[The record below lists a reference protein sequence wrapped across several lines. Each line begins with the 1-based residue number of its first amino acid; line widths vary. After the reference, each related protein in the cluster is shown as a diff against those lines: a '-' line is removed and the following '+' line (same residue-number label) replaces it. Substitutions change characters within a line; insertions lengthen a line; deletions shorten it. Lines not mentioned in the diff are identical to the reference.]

1 MKANPLSVSRALSIL
16 LAVFL
21 IAGVARA
28 QITLQLG
35 GGAGIA
41 LPASDYGGSTIDYY
55 NGVKYGLSNG
65 FNVHG
70 KARVGVLG
78 FQLTGEVNYSSFS
91 NSGDAEPGQGSVDIS
106 QKVLAFRLGPEFH
119 IWLPAMPVTPYIGAN
134 VALNRFSGQVKFQ
147 GVSRVSSGT
156 YDLHSATRFGYGFS
170 GGVIVTLGAL
180 MSLDLGV
187 SYNYM
192 NASSKTWEDVNPTVD
207 QRLDSYL
214 ALNDTRDPLFRP
226 GDDKHFIGTV
236 RKANSVEAKATI
248 MFGL

>member
-1 MKANPLSVSRALSIL
+1 MKAIPLSRALPIL
-16 LAVFL
+16 LILLLVTES
-21 IAGVARA
+21 ARA
-28 QITLQLG
+28 QVTLQIG

-41 LPASDYGGSTIDYY
+41 IPVSDYAGSTIDYY
-55 NGVKYGLSNG
+55 NGVKYGLSTG

-70 KARVGVLG
+70 KARAGFLG

-106 QKVLAFRLGPEFH
+106 QKVLAFRVGPEFH

-134 VALNRFSGQVKFQ
+134 AALNRFSGQAKFQ
-147 GVSRVSSGT
+147 GVSRISSGT
-156 YDLHSATRFGYGFS
+156 YDLQSATRIGFGFS
-170 GGVIVTLGAL
+170 AGAIISLGAL
-180 MSLDLGV
+180 TSLDLGV
-187 SYNYM
+187 SYNLM
-192 NASSKTWEDVNPTVD
+192 NASGKAWEDVNLTQD

-214 ALNDTRDPLFRP
+214 ALNDDKDPLYRT

-236 RKANSVEAKATI
+236 RKINSVEVKATI

>member
-1 MKANPLSVSRALSIL
+1 MKANTLSRAFFVLVSL
-16 LAVFL
+16 LLV
-21 IAGVARA
+21 AGVA
-28 QITLQLG
+28 QTQLTLQVG

-41 LPASDYGGSTIDYY
+41 IPVSDYAGSTIDYY
-55 NGVKYGLSNG
+55 NGVKYGLSTG
-65 FNVHG
+65 FNLHG

-91 NSGDAEPGQGSVDIS
+91 NSGDAEAGQGSVDIS
-106 QKVLAFRLGPEFH
+106 QKVVAFRVGPEFH

-134 VALNRFSGQVKFQ
+134 VALNRFSGQAKFQ
-147 GVSRVSSGT
+147 GVSRISSGT
-156 YDLHSATRFGYGFS
+156 YDLQSATRFGYGFS

-180 MSLDLGV
+180 MSLDLGM

-192 NASSKTWEDVNPTVD
+192 NASGKTWEDVNPTVD

-214 ALNDTRDPLFRP
+214 GLNDTKDPLFRP
-226 GDDKHFIGTV
+226 GDDRHFIGTV
-236 RKANSVEAKATI
+236 RKTNSVEVKATI

>member
-1 MKANPLSVSRALSIL
+1 MKANTLSRAFFVLVSL
-16 LAVFL
+16 LLV
-21 IAGVARA
+21 AGVA
-28 QITLQLG
+28 QTQLTLQVG

-41 LPASDYGGSTIDYY
+41 IPVSDYAGSTIDYY
-55 NGVKYGLSNG
+55 NGVKYGLSTG
-65 FNVHG
+65 FNLHG

-91 NSGDAEPGQGSVDIS
+91 NSGDAEAGQGSVDIS
-106 QKVLAFRLGPEFH
+106 QKVLAFRVGPEFH

-134 VALNRFSGQVKFQ
+134 VALNRFSGQAKFQ
-147 GVSRVSSGT
+147 GVSRISSGT
-156 YDLHSATRFGYGFS
+156 YDLQSATRFGYGFS

-180 MSLDLGV
+180 MSLDVGM

-192 NASSKTWEDVNPTVD
+192 NASGKTWEDVNPTVD

-214 ALNDTRDPLFRP
+214 GLNDTKDPLFRP
-226 GDDKHFIGTV
+226 GDDRHFIGTV
-236 RKANSVEAKATI
+236 RKTNSVEVKATI

>member
-1 MKANPLSVSRALSIL
+1 MKANSLSRALPIL
-16 LAVFL
+16 FVLFL
-21 IAGVARA
+21 VTVAARA
-28 QITLQLG
+28 QVSLEVG

-41 LPASDYGGSTIDYY
+41 IPVSDYAGSTIDYY
-55 NGVKYGLSNG
+55 NGAKYGLSTG

-78 FQLTGEVNYSSFS
+78 LQLTGEVNYSSFS

-106 QKVLAFRLGPEFH
+106 QKVLAFRVGPEFH

-147 GVSRVSSGT
+147 GVSKVSSGT
-156 YDLHSATRFGYGFS
+156 YDLESATRIGYGFS

-214 ALNDTRDPLFRP
+214 ALNDTKDPLFRP

-236 RKANSVEAKATI
+236 RRANSVEVKATI